1 MTLTYD
7 ENIPGKVNSITDGV
21 GRATVLAYNA
31 DGLLASITAPG
42 CPVVSYTYDGG
53 AENGWRLREVHYGD
67 LEANQFT
74 EYGYDTRDGV
84 PTATLTMLRNFD
96 GTQTNVVYDANLDT
110 AAIGSYSE
118 QMRRVVSLERTNGA
132 VKGAKMK
139 ITYGHMHT
147 IVTAVS
153 DPENDETG
161 KSLIYHF
168 NSAGNVISTHDEMW
182 YAVAAEYKSGI
193 DNTPSATS
201 NLIKTVINRV
211 VSPDFASGWSQT
223 KVCSTDTYARD
234 TGTRCM
240 NLPSAKIVKKG
251 AGELRHKAT
260 VKLFESGEYT
270 LSAYLKTTGLTV
282 TSGYKGAFL
291 RVTAN
296 GTVYESRP
304 ALSSTADRGVG
315 TFASGWE
322 RLSVCF
328 PFEYGEDTSVAIELV
343 CDAKSGTLYWGC
355 PQVES
360 GRMANAFN
368 LVTDGDFSLTTNN
381 TAASTTRLF
390 PKQWKVTGAGVSTST
405 LNCIVTDRAVNGM
418 PDSVSGNA
426 MRLTCKPSATDVY
439 IAQDINARGAKGD
452 VFTVSGWC
460 NSLSV
465 ASGYSTFQPRIG
477 VRFRTGSGNEY
488 SGWQR
493 FNFSTN
499 RSGWNCISA
508 QVAAPKDF
516 YSIQIGVFYGRN
528 ANTGMFSHI
537 SLTRELYGNVY
548 TYDAKGNV
556 TAVKDLSNQKSAAT
570 YDSFD
575 NLLSYVQPGSAA
587 TEKYLF
593 TYGSTDAEK
602 KRHLPLTSTT
612 PTGVKTT
619 TEYNAYGSA
628 INATV
633 QENASAP
640 LIRTETEYTDD
651 GNFVTKQREAR
662 GNEVTNT
669 LDANGKLLSV
679 TDPAGQ
685 SVHYSY
691 DASNRVTGVQS
702 TYTVNGES
710 RTSRNE
716 YTYENDRLKTVAHNT
731 TGDAVDVVYNF
742 EYDNLGRKT
751 TVKVGEQAL
760 STNVYSPDR
769 KSRLEEVQYGNGGK
783 VKYTYD
789 DFDRVTGVGYDNDES
804 PRFTY
809 EYDSKGRAAFVK
821 DATDGGTIRTGYDQ
835 TDRPNETE
843 HRDGEGSLKYRTLIE
858 YDKKNRVKAFNEATA
873 DQSFKTEY
881 TYDADN
887 RVTKVRYNGS
897 DTSKVDYVYDKLNR
911 ITSRTV
917 TNGTSAYA
925 TQYAYAPGATAYGEN
940 ATTPLVS
947 SITQGEGE
955 NTMNF
960 AYTYDNRGNITSETR
975 NGLTTTYVYDALGQ
989 LIRVND
995 PHENATWIYS
1005 YDRGGNIQNKAKHA
1019 YTTEEELG
1027 EAIESIPY
1035 TYGDANWKDKLTAY
1049 NGVSITYDAIGNPLN
1064 DGTWTYEWQAGRQL
1078 KRMTNASTGVTM
1090 EFTYNDSG
1098 LRTKKVK
1105 KVNDVLVET
1114 TEYLLNGKNVVGLTH
1129 TDHASNGVDTMH
1141 FFYDGE
1147 PHPVK
1152 VEFNGMM
1159 YVYVHNISGDSAG
1172 ILDDSGT
1179 VVVEYKYNSWGGTV
1193 STTGMLAATLGKYN
1207 PLRYR
1212 GYVYDE
1218 ETELYYVSSRYYAP
1232 DVGRFIN
1239 ADDTDYLSEDDGSAG
1254 YNLFA
1259 YCMND
1264 PVNRFDVDG
1273 NRSLPNWAKIVIGV
1287 VATAAAVVVTVATG
1301 GAAAPVLAGVA
1312 EGIVGTT
1319 ALSVVI
1325 HRIATGSWEGTGQA
1339 VLDGIANG
1347 FMFSGLSAFGYSV
1360 AKGVVEMVKNA
1371 RAGITIG
1378 KQGTFESVSE
1388 LAKTRRYEG
1397 LKEFNF
1403 IKKNFGVKAAE
1414 TVGWWQNKCIVKG
1427 VMLLRGPIYDCGGE
1441 LTGAYAKEVLL
1452 TKGYKYLYNIWLM

>member
-1 MTLTYD
+1 
-7 ENIPGKVNSITDGV
+7 
-21 GRATVLAYNA
+21 
-31 DGLLASITAPG
+31 
-42 CPVVSYTYDGG
+42 
-53 AENGWRLREVHYGD
+53 
-67 LEANQFT
+67 
-74 EYGYDTRDGV
+74 
-84 PTATLTMLRNFD
+84 
-96 GTQTNVVYDANLDT
+96 
-110 AAIGSYSE
+110 
-118 QMRRVVSLERTNGA
+118 
-132 VKGAKMK
+132 
-139 ITYGHMHT
+139 
-147 IVTAVS
+147 
-153 DPENDETG
+153 
-161 KSLIYHF
+161 
-168 NSAGNVISTHDEMW
+168 
-182 YAVAAEYKSGI
+182 
-193 DNTPSATS
+193 
-201 NLIKTVINRV
+201 
-211 VSPDFASGWSQT
+211 
-223 KVCSTDTYARD
+223 
-234 TGTRCM
+234 M

-304 ALSSTADRGVG
+304 ALTSTAGAGVG

-390 PKQWKVTGAGVSTST
+390 PKQWKVTGNGVSTST

-460 NSLSV
+460 SSLSV

-575 NLLSYVQPGSAA
+575 NLLSYVQPGSAT

-612 PTGVKTT
+612 PMGVKTA

-628 INATV
+628 VNAVV
-633 QENASAP
+633 QENTSAP
-640 LIRTETEYTDD
+640 LIKTETEYTED
-651 GNFVTKQREAR
+651 GNFVTKQRDAR

-769 KSRLEEVQYGNGGK
+769 KSRLDEVQYGNGGK

-821 DATDGGTIRTGYDQ
+821 DSTDGSTIRTGYDQ

-843 HRDGEGSLKYRTLIE
+843 QRDGEGNLKYRTLIE

-925 TQYAYAPGATAYGEN
+925 TQYAYAPGAVVYGEN

-955 NTMNF
+955 NAMNF

-989 LIRVND
+989 LVRVND

>member
-1 MTLTYD
+1 M
-7 ENIPGKVNSITDGV
+7 
-21 GRATVLAYNA
+21 
-31 DGLLASITAPG
+31 
-42 CPVVSYTYDGG
+42 
-53 AENGWRLREVHYGD
+53 
-67 LEANQFT
+67 
-74 EYGYDTRDGV
+74 
-84 PTATLTMLRNFD
+84 
-96 GTQTNVVYDANLDT
+96 
-110 AAIGSYSE
+110 
-118 QMRRVVSLERTNGA
+118 
-132 VKGAKMK
+132 
-139 ITYGHMHT
+139 
-147 IVTAVS
+147 
-153 DPENDETG
+153 
-161 KSLIYHF
+161 
-168 NSAGNVISTHDEMW
+168 
-182 YAVAAEYKSGI
+182 
-193 DNTPSATS
+193 
-201 NLIKTVINRV
+201 
-211 VSPDFASGWSQT
+211 
-223 KVCSTDTYARD
+223 
-234 TGTRCM
+234 
-240 NLPSAKIVKKG
+240 
-251 AGELRHKAT
+251 
-260 VKLFESGEYT
+260 
-270 LSAYLKTTGLTV
+270 
-282 TSGYKGAFL
+282 
-291 RVTAN
+291 
-296 GTVYESRP
+296 
-304 ALSSTADRGVG
+304 
-315 TFASGWE
+315 
-322 RLSVCF
+322 
-328 PFEYGEDTSVAIELV
+328 AIELV

-360 GRMANAFN
+360 GRMANTFN

-460 NSLSV
+460 SSLSV

-477 VRFRTGSGNEY
+477 VRFRTDAGNVY

-593 TYGSTDAEK
+593 TYGTTDAEK
-602 KRHLPLTSTT
+602 KRHLPLTATT

-619 TEYNAYGSA
+619 TEYNPYGSA

-633 QENASAP
+633 QESASAP
-640 LIRTETEYTDD
+640 LIRTETEYTED
-651 GNFVTKQREAR
+651 GNFVTKQRDAR
-662 GNEVTNT
+662 GNEVVNT
-669 LDANGKLLSV
+669 LDVNGKLLSV

-685 SVHYSY
+685 SVNYSY

-702 TYTVNGES
+702 TYTVNGEE
-710 RTSRNE
+710 RVSRNE

-731 TGDAVDVVYNF
+731 TSNTADVVYNF
-742 EYDNLGRKT
+742 EYDELGRKT
-751 TVKVGEQAL
+751 AVKVGNQAL

-769 KSRLEEVQYGNGGK
+769 KSRLDEVQYGNGGK

-789 DFDRVTGVGYDNDES
+789 EFDRVTGVGYDNDES
-804 PRFTY
+804 PRFSY

-843 HRDGEGSLKYRTLIE
+843 QRDGEGNLKYRTLVE

-873 DQSFKTEY
+873 AQNFKTEY

-887 RVTKVRYNGS
+887 RVTKVRYNSS

-917 TNGTSAYA
+917 TNGTSSYA
-925 TQYAYAPGATAYGEN
+925 TQFAYAPGATMYGEN

-955 NTMNF
+955 NAMNF

-1005 YDRGGNIQNKAKHA
+1005 YDRGGNILNKAKYA
-1019 YTTEEELG
+1019 YTTADELG
-1027 EAIESIPY
+1027 EDLESILY

-1049 NGVSITYDAIGNPLN
+1049 NGVSITYDAIGNPLS
-1064 DGTWTYEWQAGRQL
+1064 DGTWTHEWQAGRQL
-1078 KRMTNASTGVTM
+1078 KRMTNASTGVMM

-1098 LRTKKVK
+1098 FRTKKVK
-1105 KVNDVLVET
+1105 RVNGILAET
-1114 TEYLLNGKNVVGLTH
+1114 TEYILNGKKIVGLTH
-1129 TDHASNGVDTMH
+1129 TDHASNEVDTVH
-1141 FFYDGE
+1141 FLYDAQG
-1147 PHPVK
+1147 K
-1152 VEFNGMM
+1152 VTQADFNDAV
-1159 YVYVHNISGDSAG
+1159 YSYVHNFQGDIVGMLDSSGC
-1172 ILDDSGT
+1172 LM
-1179 VVVEYKYNSWGGTV
+1179 VKYTYNAWGGLLIV
-1193 STTGMLAATLGKYN
+1193 EGALANTLGRRN
-1207 PLRYR
+1207 PFMYR
-1212 GYVYDE
+1212 GYMFDG
-1218 ETELYYVSSRYYAP
+1218 ETKLYYLRSRYYSSLI
-1232 DVGRFIN
+1232 GKFIN
-1239 ADDTDYLSEDDGSAG
+1239 MDNVIGTNKALL
-1254 YNLFA
+1254 NNHLFA
-1259 YCMND
+1259 YARNNPIMYVDSSGQWCERIECWLASGEMKEKNIFVEGD
-1264 PVNRFDVDG
+1264 RLYTGRREVYQLNRPLTGATNGAEYQTIASGKASSSFFHAERALATPFELDEDNQYTSFINFVN
-1273 NRSLPNWAKIVIGV
+1273 
-1287 VATAAAVVVTVATG
+1287 
-1301 GAAAPVLAGVA
+1301 
-1312 EGIVGTT
+1312 
-1319 ALSVVI
+1319 
-1325 HRIATGSWEGTGQA
+1325 
-1339 VLDGIANG
+1339 
-1347 FMFSGLSAFGYSV
+1347 
-1360 AKGVVEMVKNA
+1360 MVKNA
-1371 RAGITIG
+1371 ISWVDMNVYIESSQEGATRARVTVQFHSNISIDAFDTGLYENAYVDSPVLNLIEMTSERGYFWDGNRGIYISNDQQWLTSLIS
-1378 KQGTFESVSE
+1378 KVE
-1388 LAKTRRYEG
+1388 LER
-1397 LKEFNF
+1397 
-1403 IKKNFGVKAAE
+1403 
-1414 TVGWWQNKCIVKG
+1414 
-1427 VMLLRGPIYDCGGE
+1427 
-1441 LTGAYAKEVLL
+1441 
-1452 TKGYKYLYNIWLM
+1452 

>member
-1 MTLTYD
+1 M
-7 ENIPGKVNSITDGV
+7 
-21 GRATVLAYNA
+21 
-31 DGLLASITAPG
+31 
-42 CPVVSYTYDGG
+42 
-53 AENGWRLREVHYGD
+53 
-67 LEANQFT
+67 F
-74 EYGYDTRDGV
+74 
-84 PTATLTMLRNFD
+84 
-96 GTQTNVVYDANLDT
+96 TNV
-110 AAIGSYSE
+110 
-118 QMRRVVSLERTNGA
+118 
-132 VKGAKMK
+132 
-139 ITYGHMHT
+139 
-147 IVTAVS
+147 
-153 DPENDETG
+153 
-161 KSLIYHF
+161 
-168 NSAGNVISTHDEMW
+168 
-182 YAVAAEYKSGI
+182 
-193 DNTPSATS
+193 
-201 NLIKTVINRV
+201 
-211 VSPDFASGWSQT
+211 
-223 KVCSTDTYARD
+223 
-234 TGTRCM
+234 
-240 NLPSAKIVKKG
+240 
-251 AGELRHKAT
+251 
-260 VKLFESGEYT
+260 
-270 LSAYLKTTGLTV
+270 
-282 TSGYKGAFL
+282 
-291 RVTAN
+291 
-296 GTVYESRP
+296 
-304 ALSSTADRGVG
+304 
-315 TFASGWE
+315 
-322 RLSVCF
+322 
-328 PFEYGEDTSVAIELV
+328 
-343 CDAKSGTLYWGC
+343 
-355 PQVES
+355 
-360 GRMANAFN
+360 
-368 LVTDGDFSLTTNN
+368 
-381 TAASTTRLF
+381 
-390 PKQWKVTGAGVSTST
+390 
-405 LNCIVTDRAVNGM
+405 
-418 PDSVSGNA
+418 
-426 MRLTCKPSATDVY
+426 
-439 IAQDINARGAKGD
+439 
-452 VFTVSGWC
+452 
-460 NSLSV
+460 
-465 ASGYSTFQPRIG
+465 
-477 VRFRTGSGNEY
+477 
-488 SGWQR
+488 
-493 FNFSTN
+493 
-499 RSGWNCISA
+499 
-508 QVAAPKDF
+508 
-516 YSIQIGVFYGRN
+516 
-528 ANTGMFSHI
+528 

-602 KRHLPLTSTT
+602 KRHLPLTATT
-612 PTGVKTT
+612 PTGVKTA

-640 LIRTETEYTDD
+640 LIRTETEYTED
-651 GNFVTKQREAR
+651 GNFVTKQRDAR
-662 GNEVTNT
+662 GNEVVNT

-679 TDPAGQ
+679 TDPSGQ
-685 SVHYSY
+685 SVEYGY
-691 DASNRVTGVQS
+691 DTSNRVTSVQS
-702 TYTVNGES
+702 TYTVNDES
-710 RTSRNE
+710 RISRNE

-731 TGDAVDVVYNF
+731 TGDTADVVYNF
-742 EYDNLGRKT
+742 EYDELGRKT

-769 KSRLEEVQYGNGGK
+769 KSRLEEVQYGNGAK

-804 PRFTY
+804 PRFSY

-821 DATDGGTIRTGYDQ
+821 DSTDGSTIRTGYDQ
-835 TDRPNETE
+835 TDRPNEAE
-843 HRDGEGSLKYRTLIE
+843 QRDGDGNLKYRTLIE
-858 YDKKNRVKAFNEATA
+858 YDKKNRIKAFNEATA
-873 DQSFKTEY
+873 DANFKTEY

-887 RVTKVRYNGS
+887 RVTKVRYNSS

-917 TNGTSAYA
+917 TNGTSSYA
-925 TQYAYAPGATAYGEN
+925 TQYAYAPGATSYGEN

-955 NTMNF
+955 NAMNF

-995 PHENATWIYS
+995 PHENATRVYA
-1005 YDRGGNIQNKAKHA
+1005 YDRGGNILNKVKYA
-1019 YTTEEELG
+1019 YTTTDELG
-1027 EAIESIPY
+1027 EALESIPY

-1049 NGVSITYDAIGNPLN
+1049 NGVPITYDAIGNPLN

-1078 KRMTNASTGVTM
+1078 KRMMNASTGVTM

>member
-1 MTLTYD
+1 M
-7 ENIPGKVNSITDGV
+7 
-21 GRATVLAYNA
+21 
-31 DGLLASITAPG
+31 
-42 CPVVSYTYDGG
+42 
-53 AENGWRLREVHYGD
+53 
-67 LEANQFT
+67 
-74 EYGYDTRDGV
+74 
-84 PTATLTMLRNFD
+84 
-96 GTQTNVVYDANLDT
+96 
-110 AAIGSYSE
+110 
-118 QMRRVVSLERTNGA
+118 
-132 VKGAKMK
+132 
-139 ITYGHMHT
+139 
-147 IVTAVS
+147 
-153 DPENDETG
+153 
-161 KSLIYHF
+161 
-168 NSAGNVISTHDEMW
+168 
-182 YAVAAEYKSGI
+182 
-193 DNTPSATS
+193 
-201 NLIKTVINRV
+201 
-211 VSPDFASGWSQT
+211 
-223 KVCSTDTYARD
+223 
-234 TGTRCM
+234 
-240 NLPSAKIVKKG
+240 
-251 AGELRHKAT
+251 
-260 VKLFESGEYT
+260 
-270 LSAYLKTTGLTV
+270 
-282 TSGYKGAFL
+282 
-291 RVTAN
+291 
-296 GTVYESRP
+296 
-304 ALSSTADRGVG
+304 
-315 TFASGWE
+315 
-322 RLSVCF
+322 
-328 PFEYGEDTSVAIELV
+328 
-343 CDAKSGTLYWGC
+343 
-355 PQVES
+355 
-360 GRMANAFN
+360 
-368 LVTDGDFSLTTNN
+368 
-381 TAASTTRLF
+381 
-390 PKQWKVTGAGVSTST
+390 
-405 LNCIVTDRAVNGM
+405 
-418 PDSVSGNA
+418 
-426 MRLTCKPSATDVY
+426 
-439 IAQDINARGAKGD
+439 
-452 VFTVSGWC
+452 
-460 NSLSV
+460 
-465 ASGYSTFQPRIG
+465 
-477 VRFRTGSGNEY
+477 
-488 SGWQR
+488 
-493 FNFSTN
+493 
-499 RSGWNCISA
+499 
-508 QVAAPKDF
+508 
-516 YSIQIGVFYGRN
+516 
-528 ANTGMFSHI
+528 
-537 SLTRELYGNVY
+537 
-548 TYDAKGNV
+548 
-556 TAVKDLSNQKSAAT
+556 
-570 YDSFD
+570 
-575 NLLSYVQPGSAA
+575 
-587 TEKYLF
+587 
-593 TYGSTDAEK
+593 
-602 KRHLPLTSTT
+602 
-612 PTGVKTT
+612 
-619 TEYNAYGSA
+619 
-628 INATV
+628 

-640 LIRTETEYTDD
+640 LIRTETEYTED
-651 GNFVTKQREAR
+651 GNFVTKQRDAR

-702 TYTVNGES
+702 TYTVNGEN
-710 RTSRNE
+710 RISRNE

-751 TVKVGEQAL
+751 TVKVGNQPL
-760 STNVYSPDR
+760 STNVYSSDR
-769 KSRLEEVQYGNGGK
+769 KSRLDEVQYGNGGK
-783 VKYTYD
+783 VKYNYD
-789 DFDRVTGVGYDNDES
+789 EFDRVTGVSYDNDET

-821 DATDGGTIRTGYDQ
+821 DSTDGSTIRTGYDQ

-843 HRDGEGSLKYRTLIE
+843 QRDGEGNLKYRTLIE

-873 DQSFKTEY
+873 DAGFKTEY

-887 RVTKVRYNGS
+887 RVTKVRYNSS

-925 TQYAYAPGATAYGEN
+925 TQYAYAPGAVVYGEN

-955 NTMNF
+955 NAMNF

-989 LIRVND
+989 LVRVND

-1005 YDRGGNIQNKAKHA
+1005 YDRGGNIMNKAKHA